1 MGDRGA
7 VLSNDY
13 YHPVDNWQRE
23 RSSCH
28 TLQISLYL
36 KFKEAQ
42 DNNKEGSRVAL
53 TKPPNNRN
61 NGCKR

>member
-13 YHPVDNWQRE
+13 CHPVDNWPRE
-23 RSSCH
+23 SSSCH

-42 DNNKEGSRVAL
+42 ENNTGGGRVAL
-53 TKPPNNRN
+53 TKLPNNRN